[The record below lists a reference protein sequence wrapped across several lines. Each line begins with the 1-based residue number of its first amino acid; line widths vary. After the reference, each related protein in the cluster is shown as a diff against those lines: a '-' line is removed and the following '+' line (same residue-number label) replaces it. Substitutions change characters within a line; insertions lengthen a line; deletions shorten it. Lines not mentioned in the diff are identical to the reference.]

1 MLSFHHHYTDI
12 GSRGGFMKGIS
23 GEILLAGEKTRMEP
37 PHFDAELH
45 TLDNLSQIQ
54 ANPPDAEICDKFK
67 YKDFRGCK
75 SVSQIQIRVTRM
87 SSRSISTSSQLY
99 ASPEMWVV

>member
-1 MLSFHHHYTDI
+1 
-12 GSRGGFMKGIS
+12 
-23 GEILLAGEKTRMEP
+23 MET

-87 SSRSISTSSQLY
+87 SSRSIPASLELY
-99 ASPEMWVV
+99 ASPHIWLVYTNTKIAREKTQIQKKHDKTK

>member
-1 MLSFHHHYTDI
+1 
-12 GSRGGFMKGIS
+12 
-23 GEILLAGEKTRMEP
+23 MET

-87 SSRSISTSSQLY
+87 ASRNISTSSQLY
-99 ASPEMWVV
+99 ESPEMWVVYTNTTIAREKTQIQKHDKTK

>member
-1 MLSFHHHYTDI
+1 
-12 GSRGGFMKGIS
+12 
-23 GEILLAGEKTRMEP
+23 MET

-87 SSRSISTSSQLY
+87 SSRSIPTSSQLY
-99 ASPEMWVV
+99 ASPDMWLVYTNTKIAQEKTQIQKMIRINRIKI

>member
-1 MLSFHHHYTDI
+1 
-12 GSRGGFMKGIS
+12 MK
-23 GEILLAGEKTRMEP
+23 T

-87 SSRSISTSSQLY
+87 SSRSFSIVCKSGDVGGIHKYKNCLRKKIQKHDKTK
-99 ASPEMWVV
+99 